1 LFLEKPKIVKNKT
14 TKNLKK
20 MFLTHLRCFRCLFQR
35 ILNNKKE
42 EKENRK
48 RKMPLFFSD
57 LIIIME
63 MRGPI

>member
-48 RKMPLFFSD
+48 RKMPLFF
-57 LIIIME
+57 
-63 MRGPI
+63 